1 MLFFFKAGKFTYVS
15 NTNTL
20 RNDMA
25 TYYDFF
31 SSKTIRNE
39 PIISIPYVDAFGT
52 GKKCYDVVYRFTTS
66 NFLHTQDTLKLA
78 RVTDNCWT
86 TKAANWAKTS

>member
-1 MLFFFKAGKFTYVS
+1 MAEKYASRLLSTFEIHVLVLIPLPLQLLMLFFFKAGKFTYVS
-15 NTNTL
+15 DTNTL

-52 GKKCYDVVYRFTTS
+52 GKKRYACT
-66 NFLHTQDTLKLA
+66 
-78 RVTDNCWT
+78 
-86 TKAANWAKTS
+86 

>member
-1 MLFFFKAGKFTYVS
+1 
-15 NTNTL
+15 
-20 RNDMA
+20 MA

-52 GKKCYDVVYRFTTS
+52 GKKRYDVVTGLQLRTS
-66 NFLHTQDTLKLA
+66 YIPQDTLKLA

-86 TKAANWAKTS
+86 IKAVNWAKTS

>member
-39 PIISIPYVDAFGT
+39 PIVSIPYIDAFGT
-52 GKKCYDVVYRFTTS
+52 GKKRYACSLQVYNVEPLTYHTTLLS
-66 NFLHTQDTLKLA
+66 QL
-78 RVTDNCWT
+78 V
-86 TKAANWAKTS
+86 

>member
-1 MLFFFKAGKFTYVS
+1 MFFFFKAGKFTYVS
-15 NTNTL
+15 DTNTL

-31 SSKTIRNE
+31 SSRTIRNE

-52 GKKCYDVVYRFTTS
+52 GKKHLYMQFTGLQRRNS
-66 NFLHTQDTLKLA
+66 YIPHNTLKLA

-86 TKAANWAKTS
+86 LNWAMT

>member
-52 GKKCYDVVYRFTTS
+52 GKKRYACSLQVYNVELLTYHRTPLS
-66 NFLHTQDTLKLA
+66 QLVQLIIVGKLKL
-78 RVTDNCWT
+78 
-86 TKAANWAKTS
+86 

>member
-39 PIISIPYVDAFGT
+39 PIISIPYVDAFGL
-52 GKKCYDVVYRFTTS
+52 GKKRYACILQVYNVELLTYHRTPLS
-66 NFLHTQDTLKLA
+66 
-78 RVTDNCWT
+78 
-86 TKAANWAKTS
+86 

>member
-31 SSKTIRNE
+31 SSKTTRNE

-52 GKKCYDVVYRFTTS
+52 GKKRYDVVYRFTTS
-66 NFLHTQDTLKLA
+66 NFLHTTGH
-78 RVTDNCWT
+78 
-86 TKAANWAKTS
+86 S